1 MCIYVDVFACKKNE
15 EHQAITLCTE
25 ETYKTLQTT
34 LSLYT
39 DVCTSVCIYS
49 CMFQLCSVL
58 LKRTLIA
65 DGFMMER
72 SNMIMT
78 RATSECH
85 RAQRMKGNAT
95 CARTRIAGKKGGI
108 GGLLYFCFCFPY
120 FYDLVFA
127 LFFMFFIVFSFY
139 WRIFMTSFEDKWCAR
154 NEFYIEMREHNA
166 NKKKHV
172 NLCTPFERNR

>member
-1 MCIYVDVFACKKNE
+1 MCILYVDVFACKKNE

-34 LSLYT
+34 LSLNT

-95 CARTRIAGKKGGI
+95 CARTRIAGKKGGNRWI
-108 GGLLYFCFCFPY
+108 TLFLFLFSIFLWFSFCFV
-120 FYDLVFA
+120 FYVFYCIFI
-127 LFFMFFIVFSFY
+127 LLKNIYDFFWGQMMRQKRVLH
-139 WRIFMTSFEDKWCAR
+139 R
-154 NEFYIEMREHNA
+154 NA
-166 NKKKHV
+166 G
-172 NLCTPFERNR
+172 T